1 MEFKEQQEMLS
12 KALDEKLVEFEGKIK
27 ENGKQAG
34 EDTKRDIVKLSEKFE
49 DLERVVKKSQF
60 PFENVENNSAYE
72 QIKKGIEGRN
82 SEIKSYRDT
91 FGFET
96 KANVLETTSLGP
108 LNVENFIAGD
118 RRQGTIILPE
128 RKLHVR
134 NGLNVQPTTSD
145 KWSFQYE
152 DIYTDATSMVVEGT
166 TYSRSET
173 SVKVAT
179 VFLKKCGA
187 TMNVSRELL
196 DDAVGFQAYV
206 SKRMNDKL
214 LLAEDVFLMHGSGVS
229 GNILGIYNFA
239 TPFVAPATSLGITN
253 KSYYDVIAAAALQA
267 TVDNYMPTAVYVHP
281 NDFTRMA
288 LTKDTQG
295 RYILPII
302 FGEAKPR
309 IMNLEVIESTFM
321 YPNEF
326 VLGDFKG
333 AADLIQ
339 NQSIRFDISFENND
353 NFDKDLVTLKIS
365 ERIQL
370 VCYLTKAFIKGYFV
384 DAGSGG
390 SAVVGGITLLG

>member
-1 MEFKEQQEMLS
+1 
-12 KALDEKLVEFEGKIK
+12 
-27 ENGKQAG
+27 
-34 EDTKRDIVKLSEKFE
+34 
-49 DLERVVKKSQF
+49 
-60 PFENVENNSAYE
+60 
-72 QIKKGIEGRN
+72 
-82 SEIKSYRDT
+82 
-91 FGFET
+91 
-96 KANVLETTSLGP
+96 
-108 LNVENFIAGD
+108 
-118 RRQGTIILPE
+118 
-128 RKLHVR
+128 
-134 NGLNVQPTTSD
+134 
-145 KWSFQYE
+145 
-152 DIYTDATSMVVEGT
+152 
-166 TYSRSET
+166 
-173 SVKVAT
+173 
-179 VFLKKCGA
+179 
-187 TMNVSRELL
+187 
-196 DDAVGFQAYV
+196 
-206 SKRMNDKL
+206 
-214 LLAEDVFLMHGSGVS
+214 
-229 GNILGIYNFA
+229 
-239 TPFVAPATSLGITN
+239 
-253 KSYYDVIAAAALQA
+253 
-267 TVDNYMPTAVYVHP
+267 
-281 NDFTRMA
+281 MA